1 MQKNTLQAK
10 VITIYNKNSITITEL
25 VQEWLNES
33 YFFGNLNNDKMEIK

>member
-10 VITIYNKNSITITEL
+10 VITIYNENSITITEL